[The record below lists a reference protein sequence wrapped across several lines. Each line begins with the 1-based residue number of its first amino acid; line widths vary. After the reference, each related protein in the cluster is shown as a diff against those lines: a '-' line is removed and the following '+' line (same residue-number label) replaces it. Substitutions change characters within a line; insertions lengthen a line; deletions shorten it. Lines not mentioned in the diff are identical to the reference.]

1 MPAHPRRQ
9 SLPTAAELGLLPKTG
24 VVRTRSPRPVLPAQQ
39 ECPEPGHGA
48 FVRCRPAPVL
58 HLPGPGLA
66 GALLA
71 AVDGTLAV
79 AELLDD
85 GRCCL
90 PVREPQEPPA
100 RAC

>member
-1 MPAHPRRQ
+1 MPAHPPRRP
-9 SLPTAAELGLLPKTG
+9 LPTAAELGLLPMTG
-24 VVRTRSPRPVLPAQQ
+24 VVRTRSPRPELPAHQTCS
-39 ECPEPGHGA
+39 E
-48 FVRCRPAPVL
+48 PAPRAVR
-58 HLPGPGLA
+58 PVSPRSGPAPAGSGLA

-79 AELLDD
+79 AELLDG

-90 PVREPQEPPA
+90 PVREPEEPPA